1 MEQEDQAERSH
12 TRDEEHEDFQ
22 IQVGEEAKLAEAQSE
37 EDEVGLRVIK
47 ARWKDSCQGS
57 RSSGESRNSCPRLQ
71 VRLSQYENI
80 PLYSQNSHIRG
91 EGKKKRPRTY
101 QKSTYGKLRKKA
113 SLRCSFSMRFK
124 DFCLSRVT
132 LHGSEMLDQCFSF
145 LVLLI
150 LLYCC
155 CFFSYT

>member
-22 IQVGEEAKLAEAQSE
+22 IQVGEEAKLTEAQSE

-101 QKSTYGKLRKKA
+101 QKSTNGKLRKKA

-155 CFFSYT
+155 CFF

>member
-101 QKSTYGKLRKKA
+101 QKSTNGKLRKKA

-155 CFFSYT
+155 FFSYM